1 MIQACPVVP
10 LIPSLLSTG
19 KHKCLSESGNAVA
32 RGYFSRSLPRA
43 FPISV
48 QRHRESLLP
57 KGYSSPNQREK
68 LQHLKADVAQHGRS
82 EMNDIDSIVRNHFGL
97 AADTMD
103 IAANLDFIE
112 NNAIGFSE
120 ECTRTG

>member
-1 MIQACPVVP
+1 MVD
-10 LIPSLLSTG
+10 
-19 KHKCLSESGNAVA
+19 
-32 RGYFSRSLPRA
+32 
-43 FPISV
+43 
-48 QRHRESLLP
+48 P
-57 KGYSSPNQREK
+57 K
-68 LQHLKADVAQHGRS
+68 
-82 EMNDIDSIVRNHFGL
+82 MNDIDSIVRNHFGL